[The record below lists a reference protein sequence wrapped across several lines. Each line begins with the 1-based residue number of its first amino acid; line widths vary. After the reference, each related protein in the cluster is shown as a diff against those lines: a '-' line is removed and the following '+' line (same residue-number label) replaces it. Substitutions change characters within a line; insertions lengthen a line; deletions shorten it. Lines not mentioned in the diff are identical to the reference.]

1 LYLKRTPRL
10 LTVPY
15 TLHLGTKAWQAP
27 SFSAMS
33 MVPKQAAAVQQSL
46 NDVVERIRQH
56 PGQQQVDRAVKVDV
70 PGKHFPQLQAAE
82 QKIDYAGTAVEYA
95 ERHKFSIHRK
105 AWGNA
110 HVGEGIRSLRVAD
123 WGHEL
128 GSTLTVLDA

>member
-1 LYLKRTPRL
+1 
-10 LTVPY
+10 
-15 TLHLGTKAWQAP
+15 
-27 SFSAMS
+27 

-70 PGKHFPQLQAAE
+70 PDKHFPHVQAAE
-82 QKIDYAGTAVEYA
+82 QKIDYARTAVEYA
-95 ERHKFSIHRK
+95 ERHKFIIHRK

-110 HVGEGIRSLRVAD
+110 HVSEGIRSLRVAD

>member
-1 LYLKRTPRL
+1 MS
-10 LTVPY
+10 VSVFQA
-15 TLHLGTKAWQAP
+15 HVGTFVATFATRGLRY
-27 SFSAMS
+27 AIMA

-70 PGKHFPQLQAAE
+70 PGKRFPQLQAAE
-82 QKIDYAGTAVEYA
+82 QKLDYAGTAVEYA

>member
-1 LYLKRTPRL
+1 
-10 LTVPY
+10 
-15 TLHLGTKAWQAP
+15 
-27 SFSAMS
+27 M
-33 MVPKQAAAVQQSL
+33 QQSL

-128 GSTLTVLDA
+128 GSTLTVLDACEPDPVRTGGTGRRPVLELEVRAGGPY